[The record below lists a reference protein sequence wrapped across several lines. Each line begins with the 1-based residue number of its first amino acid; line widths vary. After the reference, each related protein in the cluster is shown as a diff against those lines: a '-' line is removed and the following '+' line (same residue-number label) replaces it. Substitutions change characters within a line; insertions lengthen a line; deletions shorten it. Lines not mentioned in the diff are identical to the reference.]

1 MEKEGQNGKR
11 KGQGIERKLFFW
23 NCYFLDKS
31 VRRNR
36 KARSANKAFTH
47 FMVRSKVWFISKFIH
62 CHNRARFKLGSARS
76 PDLTPL
82 YLL

>member
-1 MEKEGQNGKR
+1 MEKEGQNGRR
-11 KGQGIERKLFFW
+11 KGWGIERKFIFW
-23 NCYFLDKS
+23 NCCFLDKT

-36 KARSANKAFTH
+36 KARRANKVFTH
-47 FMVRSKVWFISKFIH
+47 FMVRSKVWFISKLIH
-62 CHNRARFKLGSARS
+62 CHHRARFKLGSARS